1 LPSALDNRPLR
12 FEEFLERTNQI
23 IFVSATPGPFEMEV
37 SDQIVEQIIRP
48 TGLVDP
54 KVEVKST
61 EGQVDDFISEVKEV
75 VERGERALAVVL
87 TKKDAEI
94 LSDHLNLM
102 GIKSLYLHSELD
114 TIERSEVIKKI
125 RNGEIEVVVGV
136 NLLREGLDLPEVS
149 LVAIMDADREGFLRS
164 ETTLI
169 QTIGRA
175 ARNVQGKVLLYADR
189 ITEAMK
195 TAIDETNRRREIQIQ
210 YNIDNNITPKSI
222 IKKLPEDMFAPFK
235 DNEVKEEDYIFAV
248 EENLSPDDY
257 LAMLEEK
264 MYEAASELKYE
275 EAARYRDEIKRI
287 KRKYNIKQN

>member
-1 LPSALDNRPLR
+1 
-12 FEEFLERTNQI
+12 
-23 IFVSATPGPFEMEV
+23 
-37 SDQIVEQIIRP
+37 
-48 TGLVDP
+48 
-54 KVEVKST
+54 
-61 EGQVDDFISEVKEV
+61 
-75 VERGERALAVVL
+75 
-87 TKKDAEI
+87 
-94 LSDHLNLM
+94 
-102 GIKSLYLHSELD
+102 
-114 TIERSEVIKKI
+114 
-125 RNGEIEVVVGV
+125 
-136 NLLREGLDLPEVS
+136 
-149 LVAIMDADREGFLRS
+149 
-164 ETTLI
+164 LI

-210 YNIDNNITPKSI
+210 YNKENNITPKSI

-257 LAMLEEK
+257 IAMLEEK